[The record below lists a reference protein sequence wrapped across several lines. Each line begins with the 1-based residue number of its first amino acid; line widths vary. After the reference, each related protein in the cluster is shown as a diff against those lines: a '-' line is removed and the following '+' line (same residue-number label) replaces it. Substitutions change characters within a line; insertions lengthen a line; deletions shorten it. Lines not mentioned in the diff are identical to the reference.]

1 MSGKVSTCERTFTCR
16 DKEQAK
22 DADKLEPKGTVA
34 GRRFSFASLVDIE
47 RHRQK
52 ERT

>member
-1 MSGKVSTCERTFTCR
+1 VSGKVSTCECSFTCR

-34 GRRFSFASLVDIE
+34 GRRFSIASLVGTK

-52 ERT
+52 EQA